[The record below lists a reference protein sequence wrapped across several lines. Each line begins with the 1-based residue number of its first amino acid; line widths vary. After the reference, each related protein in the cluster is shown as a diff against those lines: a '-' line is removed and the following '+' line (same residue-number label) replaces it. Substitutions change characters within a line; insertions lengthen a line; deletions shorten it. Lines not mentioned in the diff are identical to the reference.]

1 MDPFPRQQRLAALR
15 QKLAALTAELVKTE
29 EELTTLEADG
39 QLNLGA
45 PPAAEVQFP
54 RTPAEKVSLFLDL
67 FGTRRSVYPQRWEN
81 NKAGKS
87 GYSPACNNDSFSN
100 RQSGICRKPKVKC
113 SECPHQRFPPLDERA
128 VESHLRGE
136 QTLGV
141 YAIGTDDTCRFLAAD
156 FDGEGWRDDVLAYR
170 EAAERVGLTVAIE
183 RSRSGNGAHGWIFF
197 AEPVPAVTARR
208 LGTIL
213 VAKASALRPT
223 LGLGA
228 YDRLFPN
235 QDTLPI
241 GGFGNLIALPL
252 AKAPRQSGNT
262 LFVDASIVALED
274 QWSYLAG
281 LPRLGRESL
290 DRILARICP
299 VGPLAPFLPSG
310 AESEQ
315 RHDFALQS
323 DAAVLDLSHP
333 RIRRGMISG
342 EVTVRLDAQIHVS
355 RSLPIPVLAAL
366 RRLAT
371 FPNPV
376 FHEKLRLRFATFDTP
391 RFLFAGEWQADRL
404 VLPRGVLDQ
413 SLALLESAG
422 ATVVTQDARNTGTR
436 VAWKFQG
443 ELRDGQENAVGK
455 MLAEDNGV
463 LCAPP
468 GAGKTV
474 MGCAVIA
481 RARTSALVLVHRAVL
496 VEQWRETAMR
506 FLGLKRKEIGL
517 WRGSSPRLT
526 GRFDIAMLPSLVR
539 VENLAAALGG
549 YGVVI
554 VDECHHVPATSF
566 EMVLKA
572 CPSRRVYGLTATPKR
587 KDRLEKLLFAQCGP
601 IRHRLVD
608 APTDEVR
615 TVKVRHTTVALS
627 PDAGPRPP
635 LHVVWEALVQDE
647 SRIKVI
653 VADLLSCAAGGRS
666 PLVLADRKV
675 YLDRLQHEFASKAT
689 DVMCLRMDGQ
699 MGKKARSEVLR
710 QIDEHYDGGRPFVLF
725 ATASLI
731 GEGFDLPRLDT
742 LVLAMPL
749 SFKGRLV
756 QYAGRLHRRHEAKGA
771 AVIFDYLDRNHAI
784 TSAMFRRRLAG
795 YNELGYEVEM
805 PQSEAA
811 PWFGDRPAES
821 GRTK

>member
-15 QKLAALTAELVKTE
+15 QKLAALTTELVKTE

-45 PPAAEVQFP
+45 TPASTVQIP

-67 FGTRRSVYPQRWEN
+67 FGTRRSVYPKRWEN
-81 NKAGKS
+81 HKAGKS
-87 GYSPACNNDSFSN
+87 GYAPACDNDSFVN
-100 RQSGICRKPKVKC
+100 RQNGICRKPKVKC
-113 SECPHQRFPPLDERA
+113 SECPHQRFPSLDARA
-128 VESHLRGE
+128 VETHLRGE

-156 FDGEGWRDDVLAYR
+156 FDGEGWREDVLAYR
-170 EAAERVGLTVAIE
+170 EAAERLGLAVAIE

-223 LGLGA
+223 LGLSA

-235 QDTLPI
+235 QDALPV

-252 AKAPRQSGNT
+252 AKAPRQNGNT
-262 LFVDASIVALED
+262 LFVDPRMVAFED

-281 LPRLGRESL
+281 LTRLSRESL
-290 DRILARICP
+290 DRTLARVAP
-299 VGPLAPFLPSG
+299 VRPLAPPVQ
-310 AESEQ
+310 AVDASEHQ
-315 RHDFALQS
+315 HDFALQN
-323 DAAVLDLSHP
+323 DVMVLDLSHP
-333 RIRRGMISG
+333 RIRSGMVSG
-342 EVTVRLDAQIHVS
+342 EVTLRLDAQIHVP

-376 FHEKLRLRFATFDTP
+376 FHEKLRLRLATYETP
-391 RFLFAGEWQADRL
+391 RFLFVGEWHADRL

-413 SLALLESAG
+413 SLSLLETAG
-422 ATVVTQDARNTGTR
+422 ATVVVQDARVVGTR
-436 VAWKFQG
+436 VPWKFQG
-443 ELRDGQENAVGK
+443 ELREGQETAVRK
-455 MLAEDNGV
+455 MLAEDDGV

-474 MGCAVIA
+474 MGCALIA
-481 RARTSALVLVHRAVL
+481 RTRTSALVLVHRAVL
-496 VEQWRETAMR
+496 VEQWRETATR

-517 WRGSSPRLT
+517 WRGPTPRLT
-526 GRFDIAMLPSLVR
+526 GRFDIAMLPSLAR
-539 VENLAAALGG
+539 VENLAAALAG
-549 YGVVI
+549 YGVIV

-572 CPSRRVYGLTATPKR
+572 CSSRRVYGLTATPKR

-601 IRHRLVD
+601 IRHTLVD

-615 TVKVRHTTVALS
+615 TVKVRRTTVVFPS
-627 PDAGPRPP
+627 DAGPRPP
-635 LHVVWEALVQDE
+635 IHLVWEALVQDE

-653 VADLLSCAAGGRS
+653 VADLLSCAASGRS

-675 YLDRLQHEFASKAT
+675 YLERLQAAFTAEVTGVTCHR
-689 DVMCLRMDGQ
+689 LDGQ
-699 MGKKARSEVLR
+699 MGKKARNEVLR
-710 QIDEHYDGGRPFVLF
+710 QIDEHYNEQKPFVLF

-771 AVIFDYLDRNHAI
+771 AMIFDYLDDNHAI
-784 TSAMFRRRLAG
+784 THAMFRRRMAG
-795 YNELGYEVEM
+795 YNELGYRIELPQTVAPTLFGERPGEM
-805 PQSEAA
+805 VS
-811 PWFGDRPAES
+811 
-821 GRTK
+821 TK

>member
-15 QKLAALTAELVKTE
+15 QKMAALTTELVKTE

-45 PPAAEVQFP
+45 PPAAAVQIP

-67 FGTRRSVYPQRWEN
+67 FGTRRSVYPKRWEN
-81 NKAGKS
+81 HKAGKS
-87 GYSPACNNDSFSN
+87 GYSPACNNDSFAN

-113 SECPHQRFPPLDERA
+113 SECCHQSFPPLDERA

-156 FDGEGWRDDVLAYR
+156 FDGEGWREDVLAYR
-170 EAAERVGLTVAIE
+170 EAAERLGLAVAIE

-197 AEPVPAVTARR
+197 AGPVPAVTARR

-223 LGLGA
+223 LGLSA

-235 QDTLPI
+235 QDALPV

-252 AKAPRQSGNT
+252 AKAPRQNGNT
-262 LFVDASIVALED
+262 LFVDPRMVAFED

-281 LPRLGRESL
+281 LTRLSRESL
-290 DRILARICP
+290 DRTLARVAP
-299 VGPLAPFLPSG
+299 VRPLAPPVQ
-310 AESEQ
+310 AVDASEHQ
-315 RHDFALQS
+315 HDFALQN
-323 DAAVLDLSHP
+323 DVMVLDLSHP
-333 RIRRGMISG
+333 RIRSGMVSG
-342 EVTVRLDAQIHVS
+342 EVTVRLDAQIHVP

-376 FHEKLRLRFATFDTP
+376 FHEKLRLRFATYETP
-391 RFLFAGEWQADRL
+391 RFLFVGEWHADRL

-413 SLALLESAG
+413 SLSLLETAG
-422 ATVVTQDARNTGTR
+422 ATVVVQDARVVGTR
-436 VAWKFQG
+436 VPWKFQG
-443 ELRDGQENAVGK
+443 ELREGQETAVRK
-455 MLAEDNGV
+455 MLAEDDGV

-474 MGCAVIA
+474 MGCALIA
-481 RARTSALVLVHRAVL
+481 RTRTSALVLVHRAVL
-496 VEQWRETAMR
+496 VEQWRETATR

-517 WRGSSPRLT
+517 WRGPTPRLT

-539 VENLAAALGG
+539 VENLTAALAG
-549 YGVVI
+549 YGVII

-572 CPSRRVYGLTATPKR
+572 CSSRRVYGLTATPKR

-601 IRHRLVD
+601 IRHTLGD
-608 APTDEVR
+608 APTDGVR
-615 TVKVRHTTVALS
+615 TVKVRHTTVAL
-627 PDAGPRPP
+627 PVDAGPQPP
-635 LHVVWEALVQDE
+635 IHLLWEALVQDE

-653 VADLLSCAAGGRS
+653 VADLLSCAASGRC
-666 PLVLADRKV
+666 PLVLADRKG
-675 YLDRLQHEFASKAT
+675 YLDRLQAAFIAQANGVTCHR
-689 DVMCLRMDGQ
+689 LDGQ
-699 MGKKARSEVLR
+699 MGKKARNEVLR
-710 QIDEHYDGGRPFVLF
+710 QIGEHYDERKPFVLF

-771 AVIFDYLDRNHAI
+771 AMIFDYLDHNHAI

-795 YNELGYEVEM
+795 YKELGYEVEM
-805 PQSEAA
+805 PQSEDA